1 MIFNEIN
8 SLTKTFGIKIRSILE
23 IQVSKKKKTSGTL
36 LLYGIYALI
45 NLKVIDKWS
54 LRNVAGSPV
63 DLPFWEGDIAA
74 FFI

>member
-23 IQVSKKKKTSGTL
+23 IQVSENKISGTL
-36 LLYGIYALI
+36 LLYGIYAII
-45 NLKVIDKWS
+45 NLEVIDKWS
-54 LRNVAGSPV
+54 LRNVAGSLV
-63 DLPFWEGDIAA
+63 DLPFWEGDTAA

>member
-1 MIFNEIN
+1 MILNEIN

-23 IQVSKKKKTSGTL
+23 IQVSEKKISGTL
-36 LLYGIYALI
+36 LLYGIYAII

>member
-23 IQVSKKKKTSGTL
+23 IQVSENKISGTL
-36 LLYGIYALI
+36 LLYGIYAII

>member
-23 IQVSKKKKTSGTL
+23 IQVSENKISGTL
-36 LLYGIYALI
+36 LLYGIYAII

-63 DLPFWEGDIAA
+63 DLPFWERDIAA

>member
-8 SLTKTFGIKIRSILE
+8 SLTRTFGIKIRSILE
-23 IQVSKKKKTSGTL
+23 IQVSENKISGTL
-36 LLYGIYALI
+36 LLYGIYAII

>member
-1 MIFNEIN
+1 MILNEIN

-23 IQVSKKKKTSGTL
+23 IQVSKKKSSGTP
-36 LLYGIYALI
+36 LLYGIYAMI

-54 LRNVAGSPV
+54 HRNVAGSPI

>member
-23 IQVSKKKKTSGTL
+23 IQVSEKKISGTL
-36 LLYGIYALI
+36 LLYGIYAII